1 MKIWGTLVR
10 PVRSTIRSRSAGS
23 RSMRTSS
30 HASPRPLRKF
40 LAATQYAHPAL
51 VYRVIGGWPAVW
63 GLFKTDS
70 GKLCEGGVVQ
80 SVGAAAGIFQPAA
93 TLRPPGRLTADSRP
107 RLGLAPSSSHIDC
120 DATVDEPDAF
130 I

>member
-1 MKIWGTLVR
+1 
-10 PVRSTIRSRSAGS
+10 SRSAGS

-30 HASPRPLRKF
+30 HVSPRPLREF
-40 LAATQYAHPAL
+40 LAATQYAHTAL

-70 GKLCEGGVVQ
+70 GTLCEGGVVQ

-93 TLRPPGRLTADSRP
+93 TLRPPGTINGGFTPPAWPGPILVP
-107 RLGLAPSSSHIDC
+107 Y
-120 DATVDEPDAF
+120 
-130 I
+130 